1 MNAYSKKKQKEKENL
16 TPQET
21 LNGEG
26 KRKKETIL

>member
-1 MNAYSKKKQKEKENL
+1 MHIQKKKTEKENL